1 MRLTRLQQKVRH
13 FGPAASALLISSL
26 AIGCAATHTT
36 VVKPY
41 EAPAS
46 AKTAS
51 KQDLVAAFNQQANSV
66 TSINVSVTMT
76 LTAGSAYTGVIKQY
90 HEINGFILAQKP
102 SNVRVIG
109 QVPVAGTNIFDMVS
123 DGETFRIFIPSQH
136 KFIVG
141 PAKLRR
147 QSAKPIE
154 NLRPQHL
161 TNAIFWEP
169 IPANAP
175 ILIEEAAEGASRYY
189 VLTVVHARGSQET
202 TSPDSSPDWE
212 ISERIWFDRSD
223 LSVARLQTYEAEG
236 ALGSDILYAGWAP
249 AGAGNYPRQITLSR
263 PYNDYKLQIGIRKVT
278 LNETI
283 TPDRFVLNQPPGTE
297 LVNAEEQAAPAT
309 PTPSTPAT
317 PEEKP

>member
-1 MRLTRLQQKVRH
+1 LVRLTRLQRKVH
-13 FGPAASALLISSL
+13 FFGLAVSAILILFS
-26 AIGCAATHTT
+26 AIGCAASHTT
-36 VVKPY
+36 VVKPS
-41 EAPAS
+41 EAPAP
-46 AKTAS
+46 AKTAA
-51 KQDLVAAFNQQANSV
+51 KQDLVASFNQQASAV
-66 TSINVSVTMT
+66 TSINASVTMT

-102 SNVRVIG
+102 ASVRVIG

-123 DGETFRIFIPSQH
+123 DGEMFHIFIPSQH

-141 PAKLRR
+141 PANLQR

-169 IPANAP
+169 LPANAP

-189 VLTVVHARGSQET
+189 VLTVVRARDSQGT
-202 TSPDSSPDWE
+202 TAPDSSPDWE

-223 LSVARLQTYEAEG
+223 LSVARLQTYEAGG
-236 ALGSDILYAGWAP
+236 AIGSDISYAGWAP

-263 PYNDYKLQIGIRKVT
+263 PDNDYKLQIGIKKVT

-297 LVNAEEQAAPAT
+297 LVNAEEQAP
-309 PTPSTPAT
+309 PAT
-317 PEEKP
+317 PEKKP